1 MKAIFERVV
10 HLVSWLALCSV
21 ALVDFLLHP
30 LAPDADY
37 HSPVFRAA
45 AMLVLTPLTIL
56 VGFLIMRRVP
66 GNIVGPLLIA
76 WSGTVAYWSL
86 REGISPVLFTLF
98 YYYDMVFGWLALF
111 LMVLHFPNGKIYP
124 PGAAP
129 WIHRLLIFFFLF
141 TNCIFLSTD
150 NFLIPSRMANPFY
163 VPALGTQ
170 ADLILT
176 TGLMFLIPFLV
187 LVLVS
192 PILRFRMGNHLER
205 QQIKWLALFAVLL
218 IPYAILGLI
227 VYPLLTGGEAMN
239 PGSTL
244 FGVFFFTFTGLFPP
258 IAIGIAVL
266 RHRLWDIDIIIRR
279 TLVYS
284 ILTVVLS
291 LIYFGSVVLLQSLS
305 QIIIGHPSP
314 VMTVVS
320 TLAVVMLFTPL
331 RRRIQERIDR
341 RFYRQRYDAEQVLA
355 DFGITLR
362 NEAYLDRL
370 THSILAVIEETM
382 HPAQVSL
389 WLRKTDSLPVDRR

>member
-1 MKAIFERVV
+1 
-10 HLVSWLALCSV
+10 
-21 ALVDFLLHP
+21 
-30 LAPDADY
+30 
-37 HSPVFRAA
+37 
-45 AMLVLTPLTIL
+45 
-56 VGFLIMRRVP
+56 
-66 GNIVGPLLIA
+66 
-76 WSGTVAYWSL
+76 VAYWSL
-86 REGISPVLFTLF
+86 REGISPVLIALF
-98 YYYDMVFGWLALF
+98 YYYDMAFGWLALF

-124 PGAAP
+124 PGVAP
-129 WIHRLLIFFFLF
+129 WIYRLLVIMMVYINL
-141 TNCIFLSTD
+141 IFLSTA
-150 NFLIPSRMANPFY
+150 NFQIPSRMANPFY
-163 VPALGTQ
+163 VPALGAH

-192 PILRFRMGNHLER
+192 PMLRFRMGNHLER

-218 IPYAILGLI
+218 IPYSILGLI
-227 VYPLLTGGEAMN
+227 VYPLLAGGEAMN

-244 FGVFFFTFTGLFPP
+244 FGIFFFILCGLFPP

-266 RHRLWDIDIIIRR
+266 RHRLWDMDIIIWR

-291 LIYFGSVVLLQSLS
+291 LIYFGSVLLLQNIS
-305 QIIIGHPSP
+305 QVFFGHPSP

-320 TLAVVMLFTPL
+320 TLAVVMLFTL
-331 RRRIQERIDR
+331 MHRRIQERIDR

-362 NEAYLDRL
+362 NEADLDRL

-382 HPAQVSL
+382 YPAQVSL
-389 WLRKTDSLPVDRR
+389 WLRKTNSLPVNCRKSGEKHCCVHECSDWGKIRAIHSCFRQTAESILYGTE